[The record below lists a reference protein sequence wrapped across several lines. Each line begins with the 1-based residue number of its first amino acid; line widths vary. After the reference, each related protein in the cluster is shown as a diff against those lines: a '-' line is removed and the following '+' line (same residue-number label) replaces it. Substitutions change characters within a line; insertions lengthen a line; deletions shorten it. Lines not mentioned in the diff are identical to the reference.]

1 MKNSYGFD
9 RLSRD
14 MLMLAV
20 ALGIIGLAFF
30 GSISGFVLL
39 FTAVLLT
46 ALMLFRTLSANG
58 NKRANELR
66 GYERVSASIGSFLQS
81 CSIGLK
87 ISLRGINNIGILH
100 ARNAASVCAHRAARA
115 RFGSHAQNA
124 AHSLKS
130 EPDLPRGTADT
141 EKTGTAA
148 MQRIPFRIAG
158 TSMMHRTCRIAL

>member
-66 GYERVSASIGSFLQS
+66 GYERVSASIGSFFAKLFNRIKNFFKRHKQYRYFT
-81 CSIGLK
+81 CPK
-87 ISLRGINNIGILH
+87 CRQRLR
-100 ARNAASVCAHRAARA
+100 ARAARA

-130 EPDLPRGTADT
+130 EPDYLPRGTADT
-141 EKTGTAA
+141 EKQALRRCSA
-148 MQRIPFRIAG
+148 FR
-158 TSMMHRTCRIAL
+158 SESQEHR

>member
-46 ALMLFRTLSANG
+46 ALMLFRTLSVNG

-66 GYERVSASIGSFLQS
+66 GYERVSAVFLQS

-100 ARNAASVCAHRAARA
+100 ARNAASVCANRAARA

-130 EPDLPRGTADT
+130 EPDSPRCTADT

>member
-30 GSISGFVLL
+30 GSISGF
-39 FTAVLLT
+39 ALT

-66 GYERVSASIGSFLQS
+66 GYERVSASIGSFFAKLFNRIKNFFKRHKQYRYFT
-81 CSIGLK
+81 CPK
-87 ISLRGINNIGILH
+87 CRQRLR
-100 ARNAASVCAHRAARA
+100 A
-115 RFGSHAQNA
+115 
-124 AHSLKS
+124 
-130 EPDLPRGTADT
+130 PRGKGKIRVTCSKCGT
-141 EKTGTAA
+141 QFEK
-148 MQRIPFRIAG
+148 
-158 TSMMHRTCRIAL
+158 RT

>member
-66 GYERVSASIGSFLQS
+66 GYERVSASIG
-81 CSIGLK
+81 LK

-115 RFGSHAQNA
+115 RFGLHAQNA

-130 EPDLPRGTADT
+130 EPDLPRCTADT

>member
-87 ISLRGINNIGILH
+87 ISLRGISNIGILH

-130 EPDLPRGTADT
+130 EPDYLPRGTADT
-141 EKTGTAA
+141 EKQALRRCSA
-148 MQRIPFRIAG
+148 FR
-158 TSMMHRTCRIAL
+158 SESQEHR

>member
-20 ALGIIGLAFF
+20 ALGIIGLAFI

-66 GYERVSASIGSFLQS
+66 GYERVSASIGSFFAKLFNRIKNFFKRHKQYRYFT
-81 CSIGLK
+81 CPK
-87 ISLRGINNIGILH
+87 CRQRLR
-100 ARNAASVCAHRAARA
+100 A
-115 RFGSHAQNA
+115 
-124 AHSLKS
+124 
-130 EPDLPRGTADT
+130 PRGKGKIRVTCSKCGT
-141 EKTGTAA
+141 QFEK
-148 MQRIPFRIAG
+148 
-158 TSMMHRTCRIAL
+158 RT

>member
-58 NKRANELR
+58 NKRANEC
-66 GYERVSASIGSFLQS
+66 VSASIGGFFAKLFNRIKNLFKRHKQYRYFT
-81 CSIGLK
+81 CPK
-87 ISLRGINNIGILH
+87 CRQRLR
-100 ARNAASVCAHRAARA
+100 A
-115 RFGSHAQNA
+115 
-124 AHSLKS
+124 
-130 EPDLPRGTADT
+130 PRGKGKIRVTCSKCGT
-141 EKTGTAA
+141 QFEK
-148 MQRIPFRIAG
+148 
-158 TSMMHRTCRIAL
+158 RT

>member
-58 NKRANELR
+58 
-66 GYERVSASIGSFLQS
+66 YERVSASIGSFFAKLFNRIKNFFKRHKQYRYFT
-81 CSIGLK
+81 CPK
-87 ISLRGINNIGILH
+87 CRQRLR
-100 ARNAASVCAHRAARA
+100 A
-115 RFGSHAQNA
+115 
-124 AHSLKS
+124 
-130 EPDLPRGTADT
+130 PRGKGKIRVTCSKCGT
-141 EKTGTAA
+141 QFEK
-148 MQRIPFRIAG
+148 
-158 TSMMHRTCRIAL
+158 RT

>member
-66 GYERVSASIGSFLQS
+66 GYERVSASIGSFFAKLFPFRSEEHTSELQS
-81 CSIGLK
+81 PS
-87 ISLRGINNIGILH
+87 
-100 ARNAASVCAHRAARA
+100 
-115 RFGSHAQNA
+115 
-124 AHSLKS
+124 
-130 EPDLPRGTADT
+130 
-141 EKTGTAA
+141 
-148 MQRIPFRIAG
+148 
-158 TSMMHRTCRIAL
+158 

>member
-46 ALMLFRTLSANG
+46 ALMLFRTLSAN
-58 NKRANELR
+58 
-66 GYERVSASIGSFLQS
+66 
-81 CSIGLK
+81 
-87 ISLRGINNIGILH
+87 
-100 ARNAASVCAHRAARA
+100 
-115 RFGSHAQNA
+115 
-124 AHSLKS
+124 
-130 EPDLPRGTADT
+130 
-141 EKTGTAA
+141 
-148 MQRIPFRIAG
+148 
-158 TSMMHRTCRIAL
+158 

>member
-1 MKNSYGFD
+1 
-9 RLSRD
+9 
-14 MLMLAV
+14 MLAV

-87 ISLRGINNIGILH
+87 ISLRGISNIGILH

-130 EPDLPRGTADT
+130 EPDSPRCTADT

-158 TSMMHRTCRIAL
+158 TSMMHRTCRIAI

>member
-39 FTAVLLT
+39 
-46 ALMLFRTLSANG
+46 LMLFRTLSANG

-66 GYERVSASIGSFLQS
+66 GYERVSASIGSFFAKLFNRIKNFFKRHKQYRYFT
-81 CSIGLK
+81 CPK
-87 ISLRGINNIGILH
+87 CRQRLR
-100 ARNAASVCAHRAARA
+100 A
-115 RFGSHAQNA
+115 
-124 AHSLKS
+124 
-130 EPDLPRGTADT
+130 PRGKGKIRVTCSKCGT
-141 EKTGTAA
+141 QFEK
-148 MQRIPFRIAG
+148 
-158 TSMMHRTCRIAL
+158 RT

>member
-58 NKRANELR
+58 NKRAKPNCA
-66 GYERVSASIGSFLQS
+66 VT
-81 CSIGLK
+81 
-87 ISLRGINNIGILH
+87 
-100 ARNAASVCAHRAARA
+100 NACRHR
-115 RFGSHAQNA
+115 
-124 AHSLKS
+124 
-130 EPDLPRGTADT
+130 
-141 EKTGTAA
+141 
-148 MQRIPFRIAG
+148 
-158 TSMMHRTCRIAL
+158 